1 MFRICHYRY
10 VPPGL
15 ILALLALSLYG
26 QASKRKAVYLTF
38 NEARP
43 VLEALDEI
51 LPAELKNKNA
61 TELAAAWPN
70 WIARRDADIRSRLA
84 LGDEDSLINLLLFG
98 TSFTKEPRIT
108 SKEIVE
114 LAQIENRTLPA
125 TSAASRT
132 LQARVKDL
140 IKGLT
145 TPGTNERL
153 LFARRVLIQRA
164 GHDPRTAAGRAQL
177 PDYLLKGVARVL
189 NEQASYAKALAAARL
204 LGDTTEE
211 FSERSRMYRT
221 RGLSSDTSL
230 LPNFGLEDSLKAM
243 QSRGLIQRGSVR
255 RIAVIGPGLDFT
267 DKQEGYDFYP
277 QQTIQPFA
285 IVDSV
290 LRLGLGRSDNLQVV
304 TFDLS
309 PRVNDHLER
318 AKERAQRGLSYV
330 VQLPRDPNATWKPA
344 AVQYWTQFGDQIGTP
359 AAPVAIPSSVTGL
372 KIRAVRIRPAVVS
385 RVTPEDL
392 NIVLQHPDQAAD
404 GFDLIIATNIFLYY
418 DTFEQS
424 LAMLNVQEMLRPGAF
439 LLSNNVLLE
448 LPFSRVRAV
457 DYQTVIYSD
466 RPDDGDHIIWYQRLP
481 D

>member
-1 MFRICHYRY
+1 MSRICHYRY

-38 NEARP
+38 NKARP

-132 LQARVKDL
+132 LQARVNDL

-153 LFARRVLIQRA
+153 LFARRVLIQRI

-211 FSERSRMYRT
+211 FSERSRM
-221 RGLSSDTSL
+221 
-230 LPNFGLEDSLKAM
+230 
-243 QSRGLIQRGSVR
+243 
-255 RIAVIGPGLDFT
+255 
-267 DKQEGYDFYP
+267 
-277 QQTIQPFA
+277 
-285 IVDSV
+285 
-290 LRLGLGRSDNLQVV
+290 
-304 TFDLS
+304 
-309 PRVNDHLER
+309 
-318 AKERAQRGLSYV
+318 
-330 VQLPRDPNATWKPA
+330 
-344 AVQYWTQFGDQIGTP
+344 
-359 AAPVAIPSSVTGL
+359 
-372 KIRAVRIRPAVVS
+372 
-385 RVTPEDL
+385 
-392 NIVLQHPDQAAD
+392 
-404 GFDLIIATNIFLYY
+404 
-418 DTFEQS
+418 
-424 LAMLNVQEMLRPGAF
+424 
-439 LLSNNVLLE
+439 
-448 LPFSRVRAV
+448 
-457 DYQTVIYSD
+457 
-466 RPDDGDHIIWYQRLP
+466 
-481 D
+481 